1 MKAITGTFAALNRCF
16 SPIIP
21 SNRFHVVDVFAP
33 SKYAGNQLAVFHDR
47 AKISDENKQRLAR
60 KMNYSEVT
68 FIESLEPSEAMM
80 SAFSIQ

>member
-1 MKAITGTFAALNRCF
+1 
-16 SPIIP
+16 
-21 SNRFHVVDVFAP
+21 
-33 SKYAGNQLAVFHDR
+33 VFHDR